1 MNRIIEIIRKLAL
14 LFICGGFGIFGIVLI
29 VISDGSTP
37 AGNSDRIFGLVL
49 VGLSV
54 VAYKIINWIF
64 GAKED
69 SE

>member
-1 MNRIIEIIRKLAL
+1 ML
-14 LFICGGFGIFGIVLI
+14 L

-37 AGNSDRIFGLVL
+37 VGNSDRIFGLVL

-64 GAKED
+64 GSKED